1 MSKNRILTIE
11 QIKES
16 ENQFICKNSEEQ
28 LLNIAGEKIAIFLL
42 NKFKRKTLL
51 FVCGKGNNG
60 QDGVKASIFLGEK
73 IKNKVFLVPKNYS
86 KKNLNTLQ
94 SNIKSHEIIVDCLFG
109 TGLNRPLSKFHQKII
124 EIINK
129 SKKKI
134 ISIDIPSGLNSD
146 TGQPLGSSVIAHMTI
161 CMGFYKPAHFLIP
174 SKNNCGEK
182 VLLKLPLKTPTK
194 MSPKIH
200 LLKNEKIYKNLPK
213 HNNSINKYD
222 KGHVVVIGGVMS
234 GAARIVA
241 FASRKV
247 GAGLSTILVNPD
259 HLKYYSK
266 CEPGTIVAEYS
277 DNHLLKKDVLVIG
290 PGLGKDYDKNFIK
303 KIILEFEGKI
313 IVDADAISIFE
324 NQRNEFHQLI
334 KKKKSLILTPHKGE
348 FKKIFYSSQNKVL
361 DCFNASKLVSN
372 IVLYK
377 GNDTVI
383 SSPNGNV
390 WINSNASNSLA
401 TAGSGDLLCGIISG
415 LVAQKMKIDKS
426 VLAAV
431 CIQND
436 LSNRKKNVV
445 VEDFLK
451 DIQLVMN
458 TIKNNN

>member
-182 VLLKLPLKTPTK
+182 VLLKLPLKSPIK

-200 LLKNEKIYKNLPK
+200 LLKNEKVYKSLPK

-277 DNHLLKKDVLVIG
+277 DNHLIKKDVLVIG

>member
-42 NKFKRKTLL
+42 NKFKNKTLL

-73 IKNKVFLVPKNYS
+73 IKNKVFSVSKNYS

-109 TGLNRPLSKFHQKII
+109 TGLNRTLSKFHQKII

-129 SKKKI
+129 SQKKI

-174 SKNNCGEK
+174 SKNNCGKK

-277 DNHLLKKDVLVIG
+277 DNHLIKKDVLVIG

-303 KIILEFEGKI
+303 KIILEFKGKI
-313 IVDADAISIFE
+313 IVDADAMSIFE

-348 FKKIFYSSQNKVL
+348 FKKIFYSSQNKLL
-361 DCFNASKLVSN
+361 DCFNASKLISN

-390 WINSNASNSLA
+390 WINSDASNSLA

-445 VEDFLK
+445 VEDFLT

>member
-1 MSKNRILTIE
+1 MSKNRILTIG

-129 SKKKI
+129 SQKKI

-182 VLLKLPLKTPTK
+182 VLLKLPLKSPIK
-194 MSPKIH
+194 MFPKIH
-200 LLKNEKIYKNLPK
+200 LLKNEKVYKSLPK

-390 WINSNASNSLA
+390 WINSDASNSLA

-415 LVAQKMKIDKS
+415 LVAQKMKIDIS

>member
-182 VLLKLPLKTPTK
+182 VLLKLPLKSPIK
-194 MSPKIH
+194 MFPKIH
-200 LLKNEKIYKNLPK
+200 LLKNEKVYKSLPN

-313 IVDADAISIFE
+313 IVDADAISIFD

-348 FKKIFYSSQNKVL
+348 FKKIFYNSQNKVL

-383 SSPNGNV
+383 SCPNGNV

-436 LSNRKKNVV
+436 LSNRKKNAV

>member
-60 QDGVKASIFLGEK
+60 QDGVKASIFLREK

-182 VLLKLPLKTPTK
+182 VLLKLPLKSSIK
-194 MSPKIH
+194 MFPKIH
-200 LLKNEKIYKNLPK
+200 LLKNEKVYKSLPK

-277 DNHLLKKDVLVIG
+277 DNHLIKKDVLVIG

-348 FKKIFYSSQNKVL
+348 FKKIFYNSQNKVL

>member
-42 NKFKRKTLL
+42 NKFKNKTLL

-86 KKNLNTLQ
+86 KKNLNTFQ

-109 TGLNRPLSKFHQKII
+109 TGLNRTLSKFHQKII

-277 DNHLLKKDVLVIG
+277 DNHLIKKDVLVIG

-303 KIILEFEGKI
+303 KIILEFKGKI

-348 FKKIFYSSQNKVL
+348 FKKIFYSSQNKLL
-361 DCFNASKLVSN
+361 DCFNASKLISN

-390 WINSNASNSLA
+390 WINSDASNSLA

>member
-60 QDGVKASIFLGEK
+60 QDGIKASIFLGKK
-73 IKNKVFLVPKNYS
+73 IKNKVFLVPKIYS
-86 KKNLNTLQ
+86 KKNLNILQ
-94 SNIKSHEIIVDCLFG
+94 SNIKSHEIIIDCLFG
-109 TGLNRPLSKFHQKII
+109 TGLNRTLSKFHQKII
-124 EIINK
+124 EIINE

-200 LLKNEKIYKNLPK
+200 LLKNEKIYKSLPK

-348 FKKIFYSSQNKVL
+348 FKKIFYNSENKVL

-390 WINSNASNSLA
+390 WINSDASNSLA

-415 LVAQKMKIDKS
+415 LVAQKMKIDIS

>member
-60 QDGVKASIFLGEK
+60 QDGVKASLFLGEK

-182 VLLKLPLKTPTK
+182 VLLKLPLKSSIK
-194 MSPKIH
+194 MFPKIH
-200 LLKNEKIYKNLPK
+200 LLKNEKVYKSLPK

-348 FKKIFYSSQNKVL
+348 FKKIFYSSQNKLL

-415 LVAQKMKIDKS
+415 LVAQKMKIDIS

>member
-182 VLLKLPLKTPTK
+182 VLLKLPLKSPIK
-194 MSPKIH
+194 MFPKIH
-200 LLKNEKIYKNLPK
+200 LLKNEKVYKSLPK

-348 FKKIFYSSQNKVL
+348 FKKIFYNSQNKVL

-390 WINSNASNSLA
+390 WINSDASNSLA

>member
-86 KKNLNTLQ
+86 KKNVNTLQ

-182 VLLKLPLKTPTK
+182 VLLKLPLKSPIK
-194 MSPKIH
+194 MFPKIH
-200 LLKNEKIYKNLPK
+200 LLKNEKVYKSLPE

-348 FKKIFYSSQNKVL
+348 FKKIFYNSQNKVL

-445 VEDFLK
+445 VEDFLR